1 MGHAS
6 RAFKARLAP
15 VVLPPNPPR
24 GLTWPMLMKPDTPV
38 TPKAQLSIQT
48 EGCPC
53 PPDLLWGLDEI
64 RSAASVA
71 STLLGGGVWTG
82 ARAAQLDEVLDE
94 VLDDE
99 VNVDDVVTVD
109 DDATVEIST
118 GSDDGEN
125 TTEEGKRKRRH
136 SGRRGK
142 AWIPPVAPNHFVA
155 RPCEHNSWDNVRVK
169 KDKTTLRCRVCQLQW
184 KVDNIN
190 LREATKC
197 QEFHAHGRCSKG
209 DKCTKVHVHRCKLN
223 LSKRKTIWG
232 DSLLIPRAVPDI
244 CQQDVTA
251 ACAAF
256 ERRSD
261 TNSTENAYALAT
273 PHAKFSAAPVVSR
286 RQSCTSTPTSN
297 GTLGLRTYSHQPYD
311 LAPSTAIP
319 QLLSPV
325 STSLPDMNLAVTPSS
340 MPSLWTAG
348 ASTPSRR
355 GSTGVSGQQ
364 RRTSTGSGSND
375 HLQYSG
381 HQGPASPPAH
391 QAAQAAQAAARGY
404 YQPPPLPLSGLTVAS
419 SDRLSTYPFGSA
431 EAGPPADSDLGSRQP
446 SSPIAS
452 YPSSGTLPVPH
463 IVHTTRLRP
472 APPIRA
478 EAPRGGW

>member
-1 MGHAS
+1 MGRVS
-6 RAFKARLAP
+6 CAFKARLAP

-38 TPKAQLSIQT
+38 TLQAQLSIQT
-48 EGCPC
+48 DVCLYPA
-53 PPDLLWGLDEI
+53 DLLWSFDEI

-71 STLLGGGVWTG
+71 SPLLGGDVWTG
-82 ARAAQLDEVLDE
+82 EGVAQLDEVRAE

-99 VNVDDVVTVD
+99 VNIDDVVTVD
-109 DDATVEIST
+109 DNATLELST
-118 GSDDGEN
+118 GSGNGES
-125 TTEEGKRKRRH
+125 TIEEGKRKRCHR
-136 SGRRGK
+136 GRRGK
-142 AWIPPVAPNHFVA
+142 AWVPPAAPNHFVA

-244 CQQDVTA
+244 CQPCDESAGPALNVTA

-273 PHAKFSAAPVVSR
+273 PHARFSAAPVLHR
-286 RQSCTSTPTSN
+286 RQSCTTSTSN

-311 LAPSTAIP
+311 VAPSMP
-319 QLLSPV
+319 QLMSSV
-325 STSLPDMNLAVTPSS
+325 SSSLPDMN
-340 MPSLWTAG
+340 
-348 ASTPSRR
+348 
-355 GSTGVSGQQ
+355 
-364 RRTSTGSGSND
+364 
-375 HLQYSG
+375 
-381 HQGPASPPAH
+381 
-391 QAAQAAQAAARGY
+391 QA
-404 YQPPPLPLSGLTVAS
+404 PPLPLSGLTVAS

-431 EAGPPADSDLGSRQP
+431 EAGPPAGSDLGSRQP
-446 SSPIAS
+446 SSGIAS

-463 IVHTTRLRP
+463 IVSVPEALRARCSPP
-472 APPIRA
+472 ARIA
-478 EAPRGGW
+478 CWADEGDLWENDVVSDVVL